1 MANHKSAIKKTRQDE
16 VRRLRNRMYKTRF
29 KNVAKTVEAAVE
41 EQNKDAAKLALQE
54 AISVI
59 DKIVTKGVIHKNT
72 AARKKSRLSHKVNV
86 LLASA

>member
-1 MANHKSAIKKTRQDE
+1 MANHKSAIKKARQDE

-29 KNVAKTVEAAVE
+29 KNVAKKVETALE
-41 EQNKDAAKLALQE
+41 EKNKDAAKLALQE

-59 DKIVTKGVIHKNT
+59 DKVVTKGVIHKNT
-72 AARKKSRLSHKVNV
+72 AARKKSRLSIKVNA